1 MRGRVVSGRGCS
13 RSCYAALWDPCVS
26 SISVNARPSMA
37 GARTSRSPLW
47 HPDHVRALIGSRTGL
62 ASPSCLPT
70 LATATVVEIELGAK
84 QRVGEIAPRGRRWWN
99 PYLAHA
105 ASLVCF
111 LSASPR
117 HWEDARAPRKE
128 EEAVVCG
135 GIAHRSLR
143 GTAEPPQRVGRA
155 VTASYRGN
163 APTNG
168 FALTSSTRSS
178 VQFRFGARERAIGSL
193 AGVLR
198 RACGAAPPCFFC
210 EVGRHVRT
218 VGCVSDDPD

>member
-47 HPDHVRALIGSRTGL
+47 HPGHVRALIGRRTGL

-70 LATATVVEIELGAK
+70 LATATVVEIESGAK
-84 QRVGEIAPRGRRWWN
+84 QRVGEIAPRGRRRRN

-128 EEAVVCG
+128 KEAVVCG
-135 GIAHRSLR
+135 ELLTGVCGVPSSRLNAWAGPSPLH
-143 GTAEPPQRVGRA
+143 TEVMCPP
-155 VTASYRGN
+155 TDS
-163 APTNG
+163 P
-168 FALTSSTRSS
+168 
-178 VQFRFGARERAIGSL
+178 
-193 AGVLR
+193 
-198 RACGAAPPCFFC
+198 
-210 EVGRHVRT
+210 
-218 VGCVSDDPD
+218 